1 MYLQEFYIEAENDP
15 ETFSQ
20 AISCK
25 EPDLWHDAM
34 EKEMNFMNS
43 NSVWDLLDLLN
54 RAKAISYTW
63 VFKTKRDSLGNI
75 GRYKVRLIAKG
86 FT

>member
-1 MYLQEFYIEAENDP
+1 M
-15 ETFSQ
+15 
-20 AISCK
+20 
-25 EPDLWHDAM
+25 WHDAM
-34 EKEMNFMNS
+34 KKEMNFMNS